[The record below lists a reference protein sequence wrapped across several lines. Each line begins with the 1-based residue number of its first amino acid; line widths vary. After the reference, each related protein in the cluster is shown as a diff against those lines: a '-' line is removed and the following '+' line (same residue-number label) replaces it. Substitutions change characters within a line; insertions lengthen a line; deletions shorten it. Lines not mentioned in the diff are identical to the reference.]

1 MLLIVALSLTR
12 AFAIS
17 VDVRAQ
23 TVPVS
28 DLAQCFYFVPQDL
41 LKKYIMY
48 AREKIHPKLHQ
59 MDQEKVARMYSE
71 LRRESMAT
79 GSVPIT
85 VR

>member
-1 MLLIVALSLTR
+1 L
-12 AFAIS
+12 
-17 VDVRAQ
+17 
-23 TVPVS
+23 
-28 DLAQCFYFVPQDL
+28 QDL

-59 MDQEKVARMYSE
+59 MDQEKVARLYSE